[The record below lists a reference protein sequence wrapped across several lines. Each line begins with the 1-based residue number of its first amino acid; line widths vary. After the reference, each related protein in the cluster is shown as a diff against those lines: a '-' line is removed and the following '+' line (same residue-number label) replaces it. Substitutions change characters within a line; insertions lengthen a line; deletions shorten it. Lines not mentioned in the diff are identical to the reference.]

1 MSSTITINKDLVID
15 LLPSADGSGPALC
28 LHTCSEPQQSLVI
41 FLSEI
46 HLLRDALATAGACLA
61 SMETKAK
68 RKGRRQTGTRPLSPK
83 PLQPVC

>member
-1 MSSTITINKDLVID
+1 MNSTITINKDLAID

-46 HLLRDALATAGACLA
+46 HLLRDALATAGAHLA
-61 SMETKAK
+61 SME
-68 RKGRRQTGTRPLSPK
+68 RQTLKEGVSSK
-83 PLQPVC
+83 PLPQQG